1 MKQITTLL
9 LLTLSLGAFAQD
21 VDFKKSNFKD
31 VKDGFENAKTNIEQG
46 DVLLQEGEQKVLA
59 MVNAFEEFEGALDF
73 YLQAQEFN
81 PNSSSLNRKIG
92 HAYLYTNTPYLA
104 MPYLKKSFELAGDDS
119 EPFIHFLLGKA
130 YQLERDF
137 EEAEKAFKT
146 YGTLENPKDFEI
158 YKKLNR
164 RHLKE
169 CKSGAEI
176 FGIKTRVWVDNVK
189 ELNSQQD
196 EIAPSITADG
206 TEIIFNSNKTG
217 NFDIY
222 TAERKKRRWI
232 SLSSVNSLNT
242 DGDDVSSS
250 LAYDGQR
257 LLLFK
262 DNEGQSDIYE
272 SKLNG
277 TVWGEPKLKMSKVV
291 NAEGNETFASYDPQD
306 IKVYFVSDGGF
317 GGDQNINFSGKKD
330 MEEKFWGQ
338 SQSAGQEI
346 NTGFQEGSV
355 YMAPDGNTMYFCS
368 QGHSSIG
375 GYDVF
380 VSYRDEELGLWGKP
394 INMGYPINTPF
405 DELYFSISANGK
417 KAYFASNRDGGTG
430 GMDIYCATFWG
441 EPKKPTVASEDN
453 LIASIASPIEDT
465 YTPETVEVTVAN
477 SLTVFKGRILDGL
490 LQEPVE
496 AEIKIFDNSTGE
508 VYAVMRSNSATGKFL
523 LSLPSGLNY
532 GISVEAE
539 GYLFHS
545 ENFNL
550 PKGSAYNMINKDIE
564 LKNIDI
570 GSKIALRNV
579 FFDTGRAEVKIDSY
593 PELDRLIQLMNDVPS
608 LKIELSGHTDNVGG
622 KAANESLSQRRAEA
636 VRQYLVSRSVDGS
649 RVTAKGYGS
658 SRPVDS
664 NATKEGRANNR
675 RTEFEITAN

>member
-1 MKQITTLL
+1 MKKLITSVL
-9 LLTLSLGAFAQD
+9 LLTSFGLFAQD
-21 VDFKKSNFKD
+21 IAFKKSNFKD
-31 VKDGFENAKTNIEQG
+31 DKDGFDKAKKKIELG
-46 DVLLQEGEQKVLA
+46 DEWLEKGKAKVLE
-59 MVNAFEEFEGALDF
+59 MVYAADVYKKALEF
-73 YLQAQEFN
+73 YLPAQEFN
-81 PNSSSLNRKIG
+81 PNNSDLNRKVG
-92 HAYLYTNTPYLA
+92 HSYLYTNTPYKA
-104 MPYLKKSFELAGDDS
+104 MPYLQKSLELAGD
-119 EPFIHFLLGKA
+119 EAAPFLYFLLGKA
-130 YQLERDF
+130 YQLEQDF
-137 EEAEKAFKT
+137 EKAEKSFLK
-146 YGTLENPKDFEI
+146 YGTLSSDKELEP

-164 RHLKE
+164 KHIKE
-169 CKSGAEI
+169 SKSGAEI
-176 FGIKTRVWVDNVK
+176 FGMKTRVWVDNVK
-189 ELNSQQD
+189 ELNSFYD
-196 EIAPSITADG
+196 DIAPSISADG
-206 TEIIFNSNKTG
+206 SEIIFNSNKSG

-222 TAERKKRRWI
+222 SAERQKRKWQ
-232 SLSSVNSLNT
+232 SVSAINSLNT
-242 DGDDVSSS
+242 EGDDVSSS

-262 DNEGQSDIYE
+262 YNDGQSDIYE

-277 TVWGEPKLKMSKVV
+277 TQWSEPKLKMSKVV
-291 NAEGNETFASYDPQD
+291 NTDANETFASYDPQD
-306 IKVYFVSDGGF
+306 IKVYFVTDGGY
-317 GGDQNINFSGKKD
+317 GGDKNISFSGKKD
-330 MEEKFWGQ
+330 MEETFWGKA
-338 SQSAGQEI
+338 QSAGQEV
-346 NTGFQEGSV
+346 NSGFQEGSV

-368 QGHSSIG
+368 QGHTSIG

-380 VSYRDEELGLWGKP
+380 VSYRNDLGLWGEP
-394 INMGYPINTPF
+394 VNMGYPINTPY

-417 KAYFASNRDGGTG
+417 KAYFASNRDGGNG

-465 YTPETVEVTVAN
+465 YIPESVEVTVAN

-490 LQEPVE
+490 LQDPIE
-496 AEIKIFDNSTGE
+496 AEIKIFDNATGD

-550 PKGSAYNMINKDIE
+550 PEGSAYNMINKDIE

-579 FFDTGRAEVKIDSY
+579 FFDTGKAEVKIDSY
-593 PELDRLIQLMNDVPS
+593 PELDRLIQLMTDVPS

-622 KAANESLSQRRAEA
+622 DAANERLSQRRAEA
-636 VRQYLVSRSVDGS
+636 VRAYLLSRSVDGS
-649 RVTAKGYGS
+649 RVTAKGYGA
-658 SRPVDS
+658 SRPVDT
-664 NATKEGRANNR
+664 NDTKAGRANNR

>member
-1 MKQITTLL
+1 MRLVITTTIILM
-9 LLTLSLGAFAQD
+9 SIAGNAQD
-21 VDFKKSNFKD
+21 IAFKKSNFKD
-31 VKDGFENAKTNIEQG
+31 NKDGLEVAVNNIEEGDIWLEKGKVKVLNMENAF
-46 DVLLQEGEQKVLA
+46 D
-59 MVNAFEEFEGALDF
+59 EFNKALTY
-73 YLQAQEFN
+73 YLPAQEFN
-81 PNSSSLNRKIG
+81 SNNSDLNRKIG
-92 HAYLYTNTPYLA
+92 HSYLYTNTPYLA
-104 MPYLKKSFELAGDDS
+104 MPFLKTSLELAGEDS
-119 EPFIHFLLGKA
+119 EPFIYFLLGKA

-137 EEAEKAFKT
+137 HEGEKSFLK
-146 YGTLENPKDFEI
+146 YGTLEKDKKLEV

-164 RHLKE
+164 KHIKE

-176 FGIKTRVWVDNVK
+176 FGKKTRVWVDNVK
-189 ELNSQQD
+189 ELNTPSD
-196 EIAPSITADG
+196 EIAPSITADNS
-206 TEIIFNSNKTG
+206 EIIFNSNNTG
-217 NFDIY
+217 DFDIY
-222 TAERKKRRWI
+222 TAERQKRKWI
-232 SLSSVNSLNT
+232 RLSSLSSLNT
-242 DGDDVSSS
+242 DGDDISSN

-262 DNEGQSDIYE
+262 YSDGQSDIYE
-272 SKLNG
+272 SKLRG
-277 TVWGEPKLKMSKVV
+277 TEWSEPKLKMSKVV
-291 NAEGNETFASYDPQD
+291 NSVGNETFASYDPQD

-317 GGDQNINFSGKKD
+317 GGDKNIRFSGKKD
-330 MEEKFWGQ
+330 MQETFWGQ
-338 SQSAGQEI
+338 PQSAGQEV

-380 VSYRDEELGLWGKP
+380 VSYRNEELGLWSKP
-394 INMGYPINTPF
+394 INLGYPINTPY
-405 DELYFSISANGK
+405 DELYFSISASGK
-417 KAYFASNRDGGTG
+417 RAYFASNRDGGSG

-441 EPKKPTVASEDN
+441 EPKIPGVASEDN

-465 YTPETVEVTVAN
+465 YTPESVEVSTAN

-508 VYAVMRSNSATGKFL
+508 VYAVMRSNSASGKFL

-550 PKGSAYNMINKDIE
+550 PKGSAYDMVNKDIE

-579 FFDTGRAEVKIDSY
+579 FFDTGKSEVKIDSY
-593 PELDRLIQLMNDVPS
+593 PELDRLIKLMNDVPT
-608 LKIELSGHTDNVGG
+608 LKIELSGHTDNIGG
-622 KAANESLSQRRAEA
+622 KEANEKLSQRRADA
-636 VRQYLVSRSVDGS
+636 VRNYLVSRSVDGG
-649 RVTAKGYGS
+649 RVTAMGYGA
-658 SRPVDS
+658 SRPVDT

>member
-1 MKQITTLL
+1 
-9 LLTLSLGAFAQD
+9 
-21 VDFKKSNFKD
+21 
-31 VKDGFENAKTNIEQG
+31 
-46 DVLLQEGEQKVLA
+46 
-59 MVNAFEEFEGALDF
+59 
-73 YLQAQEFN
+73 
-81 PNSSSLNRKIG
+81 
-92 HAYLYTNTPYLA
+92 
-104 MPYLKKSFELAGDDS
+104 
-119 EPFIHFLLGKA
+119 
-130 YQLERDF
+130 
-137 EEAEKAFKT
+137 
-146 YGTLENPKDFEI
+146 
-158 YKKLNR
+158 
-164 RHLKE
+164 
-169 CKSGAEI
+169 
-176 FGIKTRVWVDNVK
+176 
-189 ELNSQQD
+189 
-196 EIAPSITADG
+196 
-206 TEIIFNSNKTG
+206 
-217 NFDIY
+217 
-222 TAERKKRRWI
+222 
-232 SLSSVNSLNT
+232 
-242 DGDDVSSS
+242 
-250 LAYDGQR
+250 
-257 LLLFK
+257 
-262 DNEGQSDIYE
+262 
-272 SKLNG
+272 
-277 TVWGEPKLKMSKVV
+277 MSKVV
-291 NAEGNETFASYDPQD
+291 NIEGNETFASYDPQD

-417 KAYFASNRDGGTG
+417 KAYFASNRGGGAG

-441 EPKKPTVASEDN
+441 EPKQPTVASEDN

-550 PKGSAYNMINKDIE
+550 PKGSAYNMINKDIQ

-593 PELDRLIQLMNDVPS
+593 PELDRLIQLMTDVPS

-622 KAANESLSQRRAEA
+622 KAANESLSQRRADA
-636 VRQYLVSRSVDGS
+636 VRQYLVSRSVDGN

-675 RTEFEITAN
+675 RTEFEIIAN